1 MSSIFAIYNLV
12 TKQMTTTAPTPEL
25 IEREY
30 HYTDKYIPPR
40 DMTQQ
45 IAEFPTVLGLNIHT
59 YRMFPEQMIL
69 DGIVRYAKRKAGAL

>member
-12 TKQMTTTAPTPEL
+12 TKQITTTAPTPEL

-30 HYTDKYIPPR
+30 HYTDAYFPKR

-45 IAEFPTVLGLNIHT
+45 IAEFPTVLGIDIRT
-59 YRMFPEQMIL
+59 YRLFPEQIIL
-69 DGIVRYAKRKAGAL
+69 DGIARYARRKAGV